1 MDILFCKIRRGNRKS
16 PDNGQGKERL
26 DEMNLT
32 GKRVYHRK
40 FGDGIITEQKE
51 TTIAVAFWNETKMF
65 SYPDCFQT
73 FLEILDTDLKEEIQ
87 EEVSHHEHTETAEK
101 KQRINELQTS
111 ISSNRHREKDKSVQI
126 KPFASVADFCQAYR
140 MALSAE
146 ISFIRMTGG
155 KHILLQEGKR
165 IGRDNGQFV
174 YLFESEDEL
183 NYPEGTPV
191 TIWKG
196 QSQISGKILNCE
208 AFSVYVISELDLGA
222 EVEML
227 NISAEACY
235 LLQSVSE
242 RLMDLSLEPSEI
254 AQNLICNGWK
264 EIDYR
269 NSDIAKGQETAV
281 RMSLE
286 QPITF
291 VWGPPGTGKTQT
303 LAKIAWAHID
313 KGERVLML
321 SYSNVSVDGAILR
334 VASLKNEVFLGQL
347 VRYGFPKD
355 KRISEHPYLSSYNL
369 AINNYPDLLKRRTQL
384 QAEKK
389 RLEKN
394 DPKLIQVEKELNEI
408 RRELR
413 TAESQCVR
421 NAKFVATTVSKAI
434 VDKEI
439 RNGSF
444 DVVIF
449 DEASM
454 ATIPQIAYAAKLARK
469 NFVCMGDF
477 RQLPPIVQSSKESPL
492 NADIFQYCGITQA
505 VDQGSNHKWLCLLD
519 TQYRMHPEIADFA
532 GRSIYNGLLKSA
544 NGMTE
549 KREKTVMAEPF
560 AGRAMEFVDLSG
572 TMSTCIKSSDDSHAN
587 VLSAFVT
594 FSLALK
600 AAQTQEVGIITPYH
614 AQSRLLHAMVR
625 DVNELEA
632 LPHTI
637 KCATVHQ
644 FQGSEEDVIVYD
656 AVDCYRLPFP
666 GALIASTAGRYAD
679 RLFNV
684 AMTRSKGK
692 FICVANG
699 SFMRNKGMSENLM
712 FMQMLKSYR
721 ATAPMI
727 PEIIRPD
734 DDLEKYYFDFVEK
747 ENQVDEF
754 IKDLA
759 TARREIRIDIPDSP
773 ANSDINTTR
782 IAQALAEAQSRGVK
796 VFVRSESK
804 KNLHPTLK
812 YFAVENHYLT
822 DPVSLI
828 DKTVT
833 WFGMPESAACFKIEG
848 RTSAINNRPCI
859 RFWGTHTAK
868 ILYGLLE
875 MSQVMDQAKTVEKDA
890 QGTLI
895 TDKLSD
901 YVLAHKKCPVCG
913 KPMQLKKSRNQKYF
927 LSCSGYP
934 SCKHT
939 EFVETEFV
947 EEYFYHKGNKNGML
961 CPRCGCSL
969 EARISRYGIYVQC
982 CGGKRHKYGLDEI

>member
-1 MDILFCKIRRGNRKS
+1 MD
-16 PDNGQGKERL
+16 
-26 DEMNLT
+26 LT
-32 GKRVYHRK
+32 GKRVHHRS
-40 FGDGIITEQKE
+40 FGDGVITEQKK
-51 TTIAVAFWNETKMF
+51 TTIVVTFRDGAKMF
-65 SYPDCFQT
+65 SYPGCFQT
-73 FLEILDTDLKEEIQ
+73 YLKILDTDLKEDVQ
-87 EEVSHHEHTETAEK
+87 EVVSQHEHAETAER

-111 ISSNRHREKDKSVQI
+111 ISSNRRQEKDKSVQI

-155 KHILLQEGKR
+155 KHILLQKGKR

-174 YLFESEDEL
+174 YLLESEDEL

-208 AFSVYVISELDLGA
+208 AFSVYLISELDLGA

-227 NISAEACY
+227 DISAEACY

-254 AQNLICNGWK
+254 AQDLICNGLK

-334 VASLKNEVFLGQL
+334 VTSLKNDVFPGQL

-413 TAESQCVR
+413 AAESQCVR

-439 RNGSF
+439 RNGAF

-519 TQYRMHPEIADFA
+519 TQYRMHPEIAEFA

-632 LPHTI
+632 LPHAI

-759 TARREIRIDIPDSP
+759 TARREVRIDIPDSP

-796 VFVRSESK
+796 VFVRAESK

-822 DPVSLI
+822 DPVTLI

-890 QGTLI
+890 QGNLI

-969 EARISRYGIYVQC
+969 EAKISRYGIYVQC

>member
-1 MDILFCKIRRGNRKS
+1 MD
-16 PDNGQGKERL
+16 
-26 DEMNLT
+26 LT
-32 GKRVYHRK
+32 GKRVHHRS
-40 FGDGIITEQKE
+40 FGDGVITEQKK
-51 TTIAVAFWNETKMF
+51 TTIVVTFRDGAKMF
-65 SYPDCFQT
+65 SYPGCFQT
-73 FLEILDTDLKEEIQ
+73 YLKILDTDLKEDVQ
-87 EEVSHHEHTETAEK
+87 EVVSQHEHAETAER

-111 ISSNRHREKDKSVQI
+111 ISSNRRQEKDKSVQI

-174 YLFESEDEL
+174 YLLESEDEL

-208 AFSVYVISELDLGA
+208 AFSVYLISELDLGA

-254 AQNLICNGWK
+254 AQDLICNGLK

-334 VASLKNEVFLGQL
+334 VTSLKNDVFPGQL

-413 TAESQCVR
+413 AAESQCVR

-439 RNGSF
+439 RNGAF

-632 LPHTI
+632 LPHAI

-759 TARREIRIDIPDSP
+759 TARREVRIDIPDSP

-796 VFVRSESK
+796 VFVRAESK

-812 YFAVENHYLT
+812 CFAVENHYLT
-822 DPVSLI
+822 DPVTLI

-890 QGTLI
+890 QGNLI

-969 EARISRYGIYVQC
+969 EAKISRYGIYVQC
-982 CGGKRHKYGLDEI
+982 CGGNRHKYSLDEI

>member
-1 MDILFCKIRRGNRKS
+1 MD
-16 PDNGQGKERL
+16 
-26 DEMNLT
+26 LT
-32 GKRVYHRK
+32 GKRVHHRS
-40 FGDGIITEQKE
+40 FGDGVITEQKK
-51 TTIAVAFWNETKMF
+51 TTIVVTFRDGAKMF
-65 SYPDCFQT
+65 SYPGCFQT
-73 FLEILDTDLKEEIQ
+73 YLKILDTDLKEDVQ
-87 EEVSHHEHTETAEK
+87 EVVSQHEHAETAER

-111 ISSNRHREKDKSVQI
+111 ISSNRRQEKDKSVQI

-174 YLFESEDEL
+174 YLLESEDEL

-196 QSQISGKILNCE
+196 ESQISGKILNCE
-208 AFSVYVISELDLGA
+208 AFSVYLISELDLGA

-254 AQNLICNGWK
+254 AQDLICNGLK

-334 VASLKNEVFLGQL
+334 VTSLKNDVFPGQL

-413 TAESQCVR
+413 AAESQCVR
-421 NAKFVATTVSKAI
+421 NAKLVATTVSKAI

-439 RNGSF
+439 RNGAF

-727 PEIIRPD
+727 PEIIRPN

-759 TARREIRIDIPDSP
+759 TARREVRIDIPDSP

-796 VFVRSESK
+796 VFVRAESK

-822 DPVSLI
+822 DPIALI

-890 QGTLI
+890 QGNLI

-969 EARISRYGIYVQC
+969 EAKISRYGIYVQC

>member
-1 MDILFCKIRRGNRKS
+1 MFCKIRQGNRKS

-26 DEMNLT
+26 DEMDLT
-32 GKRVYHRK
+32 GKRVHHRS
-40 FGDGIITEQKE
+40 FGDGVITEQKK
-51 TTIAVAFWNETKMF
+51 TTIVVTFRDGAKMF
-65 SYPDCFQT
+65 SYPGCFQT
-73 FLEILDTDLKEEIQ
+73 YLKILDTDLKEDVQ
-87 EEVSHHEHTETAEK
+87 EVVSQHEHAETAER

-111 ISSNRHREKDKSVQI
+111 ISSNRRQEKDKSVQI

-174 YLFESEDEL
+174 YLLESEDEL

-208 AFSVYVISELDLGA
+208 AFSVYLISELDLGA

-254 AQNLICNGWK
+254 AQDLICNGLK

-334 VASLKNEVFLGQL
+334 VTSLKNDVFPGQL

-413 TAESQCVR
+413 AAESQCVR

-439 RNGSF
+439 RNGAF

-632 LPHTI
+632 LPHAI

-759 TARREIRIDIPDSP
+759 TARREVRIDIPDSP

-796 VFVRSESK
+796 VFVRAESK

-822 DPVSLI
+822 DPIALI

-890 QGTLI
+890 QGNLI

>member
-1 MDILFCKIRRGNRKS
+1 MFCKIRQGNRKS

-26 DEMNLT
+26 DEMDLT
-32 GKRVYHRK
+32 GKRVHHRS
-40 FGDGIITEQKE
+40 FGDGVITEQKK
-51 TTIAVAFWNETKMF
+51 TTIVVTFRDGAKMF
-65 SYPDCFQT
+65 SYPGCFQT
-73 FLEILDTDLKEEIQ
+73 YLKILDTDLKEDVQ
-87 EEVSHHEHTETAEK
+87 EVVSQHEHAETAER

-111 ISSNRHREKDKSVQI
+111 ISSNRRQEKDKSVQI

-174 YLFESEDEL
+174 YLLESGDEL

-208 AFSVYVISELDLGA
+208 AFSVYLISELDLGA

-254 AQNLICNGWK
+254 AQDLICNGLK

-334 VASLKNEVFLGQL
+334 VTSLKNDVFPGQL

-413 TAESQCVR
+413 AAESQCVR

-439 RNGSF
+439 RNGAF

-505 VDQGSNHKWLCLLD
+505 VDQSSNHKWLCLLD

-632 LPHTI
+632 LPHAI

-727 PEIIRPD
+727 PEIIRPN

-759 TARREIRIDIPDSP
+759 TARREVRIDIPDSP

-796 VFVRSESK
+796 VFVRAESK

-822 DPVSLI
+822 DPIALI

-848 RTSAINNRPCI
+848 RISAINNRPCI

-890 QGTLI
+890 QGNLI

-969 EARISRYGIYVQC
+969 EAKISRYGIYVQC

>member
-1 MDILFCKIRRGNRKS
+1 MFCKIRQGNRKS

-26 DEMNLT
+26 DEMDLT
-32 GKRVYHRK
+32 GKRVHHRS
-40 FGDGIITEQKE
+40 FGDGVITEQKK
-51 TTIAVAFWNETKMF
+51 TTIVVTFRDGAKMF
-65 SYPDCFQT
+65 SYPGCFQT
-73 FLEILDTDLKEEIQ
+73 YLKILDTDLKEDVQ
-87 EEVSHHEHTETAEK
+87 EVVSQHEHAETAER

-111 ISSNRHREKDKSVQI
+111 ISSNRRQEKDKSVQI

-165 IGRDNGQFV
+165 IGRDNGRVV
-174 YLFESEDEL
+174 YLLESEDEL

-196 QSQISGKILNCE
+196 QSQISGKILNGE
-208 AFSVYVISELDLGA
+208 AFSVYLISELDLGA

-227 NISAEACY
+227 DISAEACY

-254 AQNLICNGWK
+254 AQDLICNGLK

-334 VASLKNEVFLGQL
+334 VTSLKNDVFPGQL

-439 RNGSF
+439 RNGAF

-632 LPHTI
+632 LPHAI

-721 ATAPMI
+721 TTAPMI
-727 PEIIRPD
+727 PEIICPN

-759 TARREIRIDIPDSP
+759 TARREVRIDIPDSP

-796 VFVRSESK
+796 VFVRAESK

-822 DPVSLI
+822 DPIALI

-875 MSQVMDQAKTVEKDA
+875 MSHVMDQAKTVEKDA
-890 QGTLI
+890 QGNLI

-969 EARISRYGIYVQC
+969 EAKISRYGIYVQC

>member
-1 MDILFCKIRRGNRKS
+1 MD
-16 PDNGQGKERL
+16 
-26 DEMNLT
+26 LT
-32 GKRVYHRK
+32 GKRVHHRS
-40 FGDGIITEQKE
+40 FGDGVITEQKK
-51 TTIAVAFWNETKMF
+51 TTIVVTFRDGAKMF
-65 SYPDCFQT
+65 SYPGCFQT
-73 FLEILDTDLKEEIQ
+73 YLKILDTDLKEDVQ
-87 EEVSHHEHTETAEK
+87 EVVSQHEHAETAER

-111 ISSNRHREKDKSVQI
+111 ISSNRRQEKDKSVQI

-174 YLFESEDEL
+174 YLLESEDEL

-208 AFSVYVISELDLGA
+208 AFSVYLISELDLGA

-254 AQNLICNGWK
+254 AQDLICNGLK

-334 VASLKNEVFLGQL
+334 VTSLKNDVFPGQL

-413 TAESQCVR
+413 AAESQCVR

-439 RNGSF
+439 RNGAF

-727 PEIIRPD
+727 PEIIRPN

-759 TARREIRIDIPDSP
+759 TARREVRIDIPDSP

-796 VFVRSESK
+796 VFVRAESK

-822 DPVSLI
+822 DPVALI

-890 QGTLI
+890 QGNLI

-969 EARISRYGIYVQC
+969 EAKISRYGIYVQC

>member
-1 MDILFCKIRRGNRKS
+1 MFCKIRQDNRKS

-26 DEMNLT
+26 DEMDLT
-32 GKRVYHRK
+32 GKRVHHRS
-40 FGDGIITEQKE
+40 FGDGVITEQKK
-51 TTIAVAFWNETKMF
+51 TTIVVTFRDGAKMF
-65 SYPDCFQT
+65 SYPGCFQT
-73 FLEILDTDLKEEIQ
+73 YLKILDTDLKEDVQ
-87 EEVSHHEHTETAEK
+87 EVVSQHEHAETAER

-111 ISSNRHREKDKSVQI
+111 ISSNRRQEKDKSVQI

-174 YLFESEDEL
+174 YLLESEDEL

-208 AFSVYVISELDLGA
+208 AFSVYLISELDLGA

-254 AQNLICNGWK
+254 AQDLICNGLK

-334 VASLKNEVFLGQL
+334 VTSLKNDVFPGQL

-413 TAESQCVR
+413 AAESQCVR

-439 RNGSF
+439 RNGAF

-727 PEIIRPD
+727 PEIIRPN

-759 TARREIRIDIPDSP
+759 TARREVRIDIPDSP

-796 VFVRSESK
+796 VFVRAESK

-822 DPVSLI
+822 DPIALI

-890 QGTLI
+890 QGNLI

-969 EARISRYGIYVQC
+969 EAKISRYGIYVQC

>member
-1 MDILFCKIRRGNRKS
+1 MFCKIRQGNRKS

-26 DEMNLT
+26 DEMDLT
-32 GKRVYHRK
+32 GKRVHHRS
-40 FGDGIITEQKE
+40 FGDGVITEQKK
-51 TTIAVAFWNETKMF
+51 TTIVVTFRDGAKMF
-65 SYPDCFQT
+65 SYPGCFQT
-73 FLEILDTDLKEEIQ
+73 YLKILDTDLKEDVQ
-87 EEVSHHEHTETAEK
+87 EVVSQHEHAETAER

-111 ISSNRHREKDKSVQI
+111 ISSNRRQEKDKSVQI

-174 YLFESEDEL
+174 YLLESEDEL

-208 AFSVYVISELDLGA
+208 AFSVYLISELDLGA

-254 AQNLICNGWK
+254 AQDLICNGLK

-269 NSDIAKGQETAV
+269 NSDIAKGQEIAV

-303 LAKIAWAHID
+303 LAEIAWAHID

-334 VASLKNEVFLGQL
+334 VTSLKNDVFPGQL

-394 DPKLIQVEKELNEI
+394 DPKLIQVEKELNEL

-413 TAESQCVR
+413 AAESQCVR

-632 LPHTI
+632 LPHAI

-727 PEIIRPD
+727 PEIIRPN

-759 TARREIRIDIPDSP
+759 TARREVRIDIPDSP

-796 VFVRSESK
+796 VFVRAESK

-822 DPVSLI
+822 DPIALI

-890 QGTLI
+890 QGNLI

-969 EARISRYGIYVQC
+969 EAKISRYGIYVQC

>member
-1 MDILFCKIRRGNRKS
+1 MFCKIRQGNRKS

-26 DEMNLT
+26 DEMDLT
-32 GKRVYHRK
+32 GKRVHHRS
-40 FGDGIITEQKE
+40 FGDGVITEQKK
-51 TTIAVAFWNETKMF
+51 TTIVVTFRDGAKMF
-65 SYPDCFQT
+65 SYPGCFQT
-73 FLEILDTDLKEEIQ
+73 YLKILDTDLKEDVQ
-87 EEVSHHEHTETAEK
+87 EVVSQHEHAETAER

-111 ISSNRHREKDKSVQI
+111 ISSNRRQEKDKSVQI

-174 YLFESEDEL
+174 YLLESEDEL

-208 AFSVYVISELDLGA
+208 AFSVYLISELDLGA

-254 AQNLICNGWK
+254 AQDLICNGLK

-269 NSDIAKGQETAV
+269 NSDIAKGQEIAV

-303 LAKIAWAHID
+303 LAEIAWAHID

-334 VASLKNEVFLGQL
+334 VTSLKNDVFPGQL

-413 TAESQCVR
+413 EAESQCVR

-632 LPHTI
+632 LPHAI

-727 PEIIRPD
+727 PEIIRPN

-759 TARREIRIDIPDSP
+759 TARREVRIDIPDSP

-796 VFVRSESK
+796 VFVRAESK

-822 DPVSLI
+822 DPIALI

-890 QGTLI
+890 QGNLI

-969 EARISRYGIYVQC
+969 EAKISRYGIYVQC

>member
-1 MDILFCKIRRGNRKS
+1 MFCKIRQGNRKS

-26 DEMNLT
+26 DEMDLT
-32 GKRVYHRK
+32 GKRVHHRS
-40 FGDGIITEQKE
+40 FGDGVITEQKK
-51 TTIAVAFWNETKMF
+51 TTIVVTFRDGAKMF
-65 SYPDCFQT
+65 SYPGCFQT
-73 FLEILDTDLKEEIQ
+73 YLKILDTDLKEDVQ
-87 EEVSHHEHTETAEK
+87 EVVSQHEHAETAER

-111 ISSNRHREKDKSVQI
+111 ISSNRRQEKDKSVQI

-174 YLFESEDEL
+174 YLLESEDEL

-208 AFSVYVISELDLGA
+208 AFSVYLISELDLGA

-254 AQNLICNGWK
+254 AQDLICNGLK

-334 VASLKNEVFLGQL
+334 VTSLKNDVFPGQL

-413 TAESQCVR
+413 AAESQCVR

-439 RNGSF
+439 RNGAF

-492 NADIFQYCGITQA
+492 NADIFQYCGITQV

-614 AQSRLLHAMVR
+614 AQSRHLHAMVR

-632 LPHTI
+632 LPHAI

-727 PEIIRPD
+727 PEIIRPN

-759 TARREIRIDIPDSP
+759 TARREVRIDIPDSP

-796 VFVRSESK
+796 VFVRAESK

-822 DPVSLI
+822 DPIALI

-890 QGTLI
+890 QGNLI

-969 EARISRYGIYVQC
+969 EAKISRYGIYVQC

>member
-1 MDILFCKIRRGNRKS
+1 MD
-16 PDNGQGKERL
+16 
-26 DEMNLT
+26 LT
-32 GKRVYHRK
+32 GKRVHHRS
-40 FGDGIITEQKE
+40 FGDGVITEQKK
-51 TTIAVAFWNETKMF
+51 TTIVVTFRDGAKMF
-65 SYPDCFQT
+65 SYPGCFQT
-73 FLEILDTDLKEEIQ
+73 YLKILDTDLKEDVQ
-87 EEVSHHEHTETAEK
+87 EVVSQHEHAETAER

-111 ISSNRHREKDKSVQI
+111 ISSNRRQEKDKSVQI

-174 YLFESEDEL
+174 YLLESEDEL

-208 AFSVYVISELDLGA
+208 AFSVYLISELDLGA

-254 AQNLICNGWK
+254 AQNLICNGLK

-334 VASLKNEVFLGQL
+334 VTSLKNDVFPGQL

-413 TAESQCVR
+413 AAESQCVR

-439 RNGSF
+439 RNGAF

-632 LPHTI
+632 LPHAI

-727 PEIIRPD
+727 PEIIRPN

-759 TARREIRIDIPDSP
+759 TARREVRIDIPDSP

-796 VFVRSESK
+796 VFVRAESK

-822 DPVSLI
+822 DPIALI

-890 QGTLI
+890 QGNLI

-969 EARISRYGIYVQC
+969 EAKISRYGIYVQC
-982 CGGKRHKYGLDEI
+982 CGGKRHKYGLDGI

>member
-1 MDILFCKIRRGNRKS
+1 MFCKIRQGNRKS

-26 DEMNLT
+26 DEMDLT
-32 GKRVYHRK
+32 GKRVHHRS
-40 FGDGIITEQKE
+40 FGDGVITEQKK
-51 TTIAVAFWNETKMF
+51 TTIVVTFRDGAKMF
-65 SYPDCFQT
+65 SYPGCFQT
-73 FLEILDTDLKEEIQ
+73 YLKILDTDLKEDVQ
-87 EEVSHHEHTETAEK
+87 EVVSQHEHAETAER

-111 ISSNRHREKDKSVQI
+111 ISSNRRQEKDKSVQI

-165 IGRDNGQFV
+165 IGRDNGRFV
-174 YLFESEDEL
+174 YLLESEDEL

-196 QSQISGKILNCE
+196 QSQISGKILNGE
-208 AFSVYVISELDLGA
+208 AFSVYLISELDLGA

-227 NISAEACY
+227 DISAEACY

-254 AQNLICNGWK
+254 AQDLICNGLK

-303 LAKIAWAHID
+303 LAQIAWAHID

-334 VASLKNEVFLGQL
+334 VTSLKNDVFPGQL

-439 RNGSF
+439 RNGAF

-632 LPHTI
+632 LPHAI

-721 ATAPMI
+721 TTAPMI
-727 PEIIRPD
+727 PEIICPN

-759 TARREIRIDIPDSP
+759 TARREDRIDIPDSP

-796 VFVRSESK
+796 VFVRAESK

-822 DPVSLI
+822 DPIALI

-875 MSQVMDQAKTVEKDA
+875 MSHVMDQAKTVEKDA
-890 QGTLI
+890 QGNLI

-969 EARISRYGIYVQC
+969 EAKISRYGIYVQC

>member
-1 MDILFCKIRRGNRKS
+1 MFCKIRQGNRKS

-26 DEMNLT
+26 DEMDLT
-32 GKRVYHRK
+32 GKRVHHRS
-40 FGDGIITEQKE
+40 FGDGVITEQKK
-51 TTIAVAFWNETKMF
+51 TTIVVTFRDGAKMF
-65 SYPDCFQT
+65 SYPGCFQT
-73 FLEILDTDLKEEIQ
+73 YLKILDTDLKEDVQ
-87 EEVSHHEHTETAEK
+87 EVVSQHEHAETAER

-111 ISSNRHREKDKSVQI
+111 ISSNRRQEKDKSVQI

-174 YLFESEDEL
+174 YLLESEDEL

-208 AFSVYVISELDLGA
+208 AFSVYLISELDLGA

-254 AQNLICNGWK
+254 AQDLICNGLK

-334 VASLKNEVFLGQL
+334 VTSLKNDVFPGQL

-413 TAESQCVR
+413 AAESQCVR

-439 RNGSF
+439 RNGAF

-505 VDQGSNHKWLCLLD
+505 VDQSSNHKWLCLLD

-600 AAQTQEVGIITPYH
+600 VAQTQEVGIITPYH

-632 LPHTI
+632 LPHAI

-727 PEIIRPD
+727 PEIIRPN

-759 TARREIRIDIPDSP
+759 TARREVRIDIPDSP

-796 VFVRSESK
+796 VFVRAESK

-822 DPVSLI
+822 DPIALI

-848 RTSAINNRPCI
+848 RISAINNRPCI

-890 QGTLI
+890 QGNLI

-969 EARISRYGIYVQC
+969 EAKISRYGIYVQC

>member
-1 MDILFCKIRRGNRKS
+1 MFCKIRQGNRKS

-26 DEMNLT
+26 DEMDLT
-32 GKRVYHRK
+32 GKRVHHRS
-40 FGDGIITEQKE
+40 FGDGVITEQKK
-51 TTIAVAFWNETKMF
+51 TTIVVTFRDGAKMF
-65 SYPDCFQT
+65 SYPGCFQT
-73 FLEILDTDLKEEIQ
+73 YLKILDTDLKEDVQ
-87 EEVSHHEHTETAEK
+87 EVVSQHEHAETAER

-111 ISSNRHREKDKSVQI
+111 ISSNRRQEKDKSVQI

-174 YLFESEDEL
+174 YLLESEDEL

-208 AFSVYVISELDLGA
+208 AFSVYLISELDLGA

-254 AQNLICNGWK
+254 AQDLICNGLK

-303 LAKIAWAHID
+303 IAKIAWAHID

-334 VASLKNEVFLGQL
+334 VTSLKNDVFPGQL

-413 TAESQCVR
+413 AAESQCVR

-439 RNGSF
+439 RNGAF

-505 VDQGSNHKWLCLLD
+505 VDQSSNHKWLCLLD

-632 LPHTI
+632 LPHAI

-727 PEIIRPD
+727 PEIIRPN

-759 TARREIRIDIPDSP
+759 TARREVRIDIPDSP

-796 VFVRSESK
+796 VFVRAESK

-822 DPVSLI
+822 DPIALI

-848 RTSAINNRPCI
+848 RISAINNRPCI

-890 QGTLI
+890 QGNLI

-969 EARISRYGIYVQC
+969 EAKISRYGIYVQC

>member
-1 MDILFCKIRRGNRKS
+1 MD
-16 PDNGQGKERL
+16 
-26 DEMNLT
+26 LT
-32 GKRVYHRK
+32 GKRVHHRS
-40 FGDGIITEQKE
+40 FGDGVITEQKK
-51 TTIAVAFWNETKMF
+51 TTIVVTFRDGAKMF
-65 SYPDCFQT
+65 SYPGCFQT
-73 FLEILDTDLKEEIQ
+73 YLKILDTDLKEDVQ
-87 EEVSHHEHTETAEK
+87 EVVSQHEHAETAER

-111 ISSNRHREKDKSVQI
+111 ISSNRRQEKDKSVQI

-165 IGRDNGQFV
+165 IGRDNGQSV
-174 YLFESEDEL
+174 YLLESEDEL

-208 AFSVYVISELDLGA
+208 AFSVYLISELDLGA

-254 AQNLICNGWK
+254 AQDLICNGLK

-334 VASLKNEVFLGQL
+334 VTSLKNDVFPGQL

-369 AINNYPDLLKRRTQL
+369 AINDYPDLPKRRTQL

-413 TAESQCVR
+413 AAESQCVR

-439 RNGSF
+439 RNGAF

-560 AGRAMEFVDLSG
+560 AGRTMEFVDLSG

-632 LPHTI
+632 LPHAI

-727 PEIIRPD
+727 PEIIRPN
-734 DDLEKYYFDFVEK
+734 DDLEKYYFDFAEK

-759 TARREIRIDIPDSP
+759 TARREVRIDIPNSP

-796 VFVRSESK
+796 VFVRAESK

-822 DPVSLI
+822 DPIALI

-890 QGTLI
+890 QGNLI

-969 EARISRYGIYVQC
+969 EAKISRYGIYVQC

>member
-1 MDILFCKIRRGNRKS
+1 MFCKIRQGNRKS

-26 DEMNLT
+26 DEMDLT
-32 GKRVYHRK
+32 GKRVHHRS
-40 FGDGIITEQKE
+40 FGDGVITEQKK
-51 TTIAVAFWNETKMF
+51 TTIVVTFRDGAKMF
-65 SYPDCFQT
+65 SYPGCFQT
-73 FLEILDTDLKEEIQ
+73 YLKILDTDLKEDVQ
-87 EEVSHHEHTETAEK
+87 EVVSQHEHAETAER

-111 ISSNRHREKDKSVQI
+111 ISSNRRQEKDKSVQI

-174 YLFESEDEL
+174 YLLESEDEL

-208 AFSVYVISELDLGA
+208 AFSVYLISELDLGA

-254 AQNLICNGWK
+254 AQDLICNGLK

-334 VASLKNEVFLGQL
+334 VTSLKNDVFPGQL

-413 TAESQCVR
+413 AAESQCVR

-439 RNGSF
+439 RNGAF

-632 LPHTI
+632 LPHAI

-644 FQGSEEDVIVYD
+644 FQGPEEDVIVYD

-727 PEIIRPD
+727 PEIIRPN

-759 TARREIRIDIPDSP
+759 TARREVRIDIPDSP

-796 VFVRSESK
+796 VFVRAESK

-822 DPVSLI
+822 DPIALI

-890 QGTLI
+890 QGNLI

-969 EARISRYGIYVQC
+969 EAKISRYGIYVQC

>member
-1 MDILFCKIRRGNRKS
+1 MFCKIRQGNRKS

-26 DEMNLT
+26 DEMDLT
-32 GKRVYHRK
+32 GKRVHHRS
-40 FGDGIITEQKE
+40 FGDGVITEQKK
-51 TTIAVAFWNETKMF
+51 TTIVVTFRDGAKMF
-65 SYPDCFQT
+65 SYPGCFQT
-73 FLEILDTDLKEEIQ
+73 YLKILDTDLKEDVQ
-87 EEVSHHEHTETAEK
+87 EVVSQHEHAETAER

-111 ISSNRHREKDKSVQI
+111 ISSNRRQEKDKSVQI

-174 YLFESEDEL
+174 YLLESEDEL

-208 AFSVYVISELDLGA
+208 AFSVYLISELDLGA

-254 AQNLICNGWK
+254 AQDLICNGLK

-334 VASLKNEVFLGQL
+334 VTSLKNDVFPGQL

-413 TAESQCVR
+413 AAESQCVR

-439 RNGSF
+439 RNGAF

-632 LPHTI
+632 LPHAI

-727 PEIIRPD
+727 PEIIRPN

-759 TARREIRIDIPDSP
+759 TARREVRIDIPDSP

-796 VFVRSESK
+796 VFVRAESK

-822 DPVSLI
+822 DPIALI

-859 RFWGTHTAK
+859 RFLGTHTAK

-890 QGTLI
+890 QGNLI

-969 EARISRYGIYVQC
+969 KAKISRYGIYVQC

>member
-1 MDILFCKIRRGNRKS
+1 MFCKIRQGNRKS

-26 DEMNLT
+26 DEMDLT
-32 GKRVYHRK
+32 GKRVHHRS
-40 FGDGIITEQKE
+40 FGDGVITEQKK
-51 TTIAVAFWNETKMF
+51 TTIVVTFRDGAKMF
-65 SYPDCFQT
+65 SYPGCFQT
-73 FLEILDTDLKEEIQ
+73 YLKILDTDLKEDVQ
-87 EEVSHHEHTETAEK
+87 EVVSQHEHAETAER

-111 ISSNRHREKDKSVQI
+111 ISSNRRQEKDKSVQI

-174 YLFESEDEL
+174 YLLESEDEL

-208 AFSVYVISELDLGA
+208 AFSVYLISELDLGA

-254 AQNLICNGWK
+254 AQDLICNGLK

-269 NSDIAKGQETAV
+269 NSDIAKGQEIAV

-303 LAKIAWAHID
+303 LAEIAWAHID
-313 KGERVLML
+313 KGERVLIL

-334 VASLKNEVFLGQL
+334 VTSLKNDVFPGQL

-413 TAESQCVR
+413 AAESQCVR

-632 LPHTI
+632 LPHAI

-727 PEIIRPD
+727 PEIIRPN

-759 TARREIRIDIPDSP
+759 TARREVRIDIPDSP

-796 VFVRSESK
+796 VFVRAESK

-822 DPVSLI
+822 DPIALI

-890 QGTLI
+890 QGNLI

-969 EARISRYGIYVQC
+969 EAKISRYGIYVQC

>member
-1 MDILFCKIRRGNRKS
+1 
-16 PDNGQGKERL
+16 
-26 DEMNLT
+26 
-32 GKRVYHRK
+32 
-40 FGDGIITEQKE
+40 
-51 TTIAVAFWNETKMF
+51 MF

-73 FLEILDTDLKEEIQ
+73 YLKILDTDLKEDVQ
-87 EEVSHHEHTETAEK
+87 EVVSQHEHAETAER

-111 ISSNRHREKDKSVQI
+111 ISSNRRQEKDKSVQI

-174 YLFESEDEL
+174 YLLESEDEL

-208 AFSVYVISELDLGA
+208 AFSVYLISELDLGA

-254 AQNLICNGWK
+254 AQDLICNGLK

-334 VASLKNEVFLGQL
+334 VTSLKNDVFPGQL

-413 TAESQCVR
+413 AAESQCVR

-439 RNGSF
+439 RNGAF

-560 AGRAMEFVDLSG
+560 AGHAMEFVDLSG

-734 DDLEKYYFDFVEK
+734 DDLEKYYLDFVEK

-796 VFVRSESK
+796 VFVRAESK

-822 DPVSLI
+822 DPVALI

-890 QGTLI
+890 QGNLI

-969 EARISRYGIYVQC
+969 EAKISRYGIYVQC

>member
-1 MDILFCKIRRGNRKS
+1 MD
-16 PDNGQGKERL
+16 
-26 DEMNLT
+26 LT
-32 GKRVYHRK
+32 GKRVHHRS
-40 FGDGIITEQKE
+40 FGDGVITEQKK
-51 TTIAVAFWNETKMF
+51 TTIVVTFRDGAKMF
-65 SYPDCFQT
+65 SYPGCFQT
-73 FLEILDTDLKEEIQ
+73 YLKILDTDLKEDVQ
-87 EEVSHHEHTETAEK
+87 EVVSQHEHAETAER

-111 ISSNRHREKDKSVQI
+111 ISSNRRQEKDKSVQI

-155 KHILLQEGKR
+155 KHIFLQEGKR

-174 YLFESEDEL
+174 YLLESEDEL

-208 AFSVYVISELDLGA
+208 AFSVYLISELDLGA

-254 AQNLICNGWK
+254 AQDLICNGLK

-334 VASLKNEVFLGQL
+334 VTSLKNDVFPGQL

-413 TAESQCVR
+413 AAESQCVR

-439 RNGSF
+439 RNGAF

-632 LPHTI
+632 LPHAI

-727 PEIIRPD
+727 PEVIRPN

-759 TARREIRIDIPDSP
+759 TARREVRIDIPDSP

-796 VFVRSESK
+796 VFVRAESK

-822 DPVSLI
+822 DPIALI

-890 QGTLI
+890 QGNLI

>member
-1 MDILFCKIRRGNRKS
+1 
-16 PDNGQGKERL
+16 
-26 DEMNLT
+26 
-32 GKRVYHRK
+32 
-40 FGDGIITEQKE
+40 
-51 TTIAVAFWNETKMF
+51 MF
-65 SYPDCFQT
+65 SYPGCFQT
-73 FLEILDTDLKEEIQ
+73 YLKILDTDLKEDVQ
-87 EEVSHHEHTETAEK
+87 EVVSQHEHAETAER

-111 ISSNRHREKDKSVQI
+111 ISSNRRQEKDKSVQI

-174 YLFESEDEL
+174 YLLESEDEL

-208 AFSVYVISELDLGA
+208 AFSVYLISELDLGA
-222 EVEML
+222 EAEML

-254 AQNLICNGWK
+254 AQDLICNGLK

-334 VASLKNEVFLGQL
+334 VTSLKNDVFPGQL

-413 TAESQCVR
+413 AAESQCVR

-439 RNGSF
+439 RNGAF

-632 LPHTI
+632 LPHAI

-759 TARREIRIDIPDSP
+759 TARREVRIDIPDSP

-796 VFVRSESK
+796 VFVRAESK

-822 DPVSLI
+822 DPIALI

-875 MSQVMDQAKTVEKDA
+875 MSHVMDQAKTVEKDA
-890 QGTLI
+890 QGNLI

-969 EARISRYGIYVQC
+969 EAKISRYGIYVQC

>member
-1 MDILFCKIRRGNRKS
+1 MD
-16 PDNGQGKERL
+16 
-26 DEMNLT
+26 LT
-32 GKRVYHRK
+32 GKRVHHRSLA
-40 FGDGIITEQKE
+40 DGVITEQKK
-51 TTIAVAFWNETKMF
+51 TTIVVTFRDGAKMF
-65 SYPDCFQT
+65 SYPGCFQT
-73 FLEILDTDLKEEIQ
+73 YLKILDTDLKEDVQ
-87 EEVSHHEHTETAEK
+87 EVVSQHEHAETAER

-111 ISSNRHREKDKSVQI
+111 ISSNRRQEKDKSVQI

-165 IGRDNGQFV
+165 IGRDNGQSV
-174 YLFESEDEL
+174 YLLESEDEL

-208 AFSVYVISELDLGA
+208 AFSVYLISELDLGA

-235 LLQSVSE
+235 LLQPVSE

-254 AQNLICNGWK
+254 AQDLICNGLK

-334 VASLKNEVFLGQL
+334 VTSLKNDVFPGQL

-369 AINNYPDLLKRRTQL
+369 AINDYPDLPKRRTQL

-413 TAESQCVR
+413 AAESQCVR
-421 NAKFVATTVSKAI
+421 NAKFVATTVLKAI

-439 RNGSF
+439 RNGAF

-449 DEASM
+449 YEASM

-560 AGRAMEFVDLSG
+560 AGRTMEFVDLSG

-632 LPHTI
+632 LPHAI

-727 PEIIRPD
+727 PEIIRPN

-759 TARREIRIDIPDSP
+759 TARREVRIDIPNSP

-796 VFVRSESK
+796 VFVRAESK

-822 DPVSLI
+822 DPIALI

-890 QGTLI
+890 QGNLI

-969 EARISRYGIYVQC
+969 EAKISRYGIYVQC

>member
-1 MDILFCKIRRGNRKS
+1 MFCKIRQGNRKS

-26 DEMNLT
+26 DEMDLT
-32 GKRVYHRK
+32 GKRVHHRS
-40 FGDGIITEQKE
+40 FGDGVITEQKK
-51 TTIAVAFWNETKMF
+51 TTIVVTFRDGAKMF

-73 FLEILDTDLKEEIQ
+73 YLKILDTDLKEDVQ
-87 EEVSHHEHTETAEK
+87 EVVSQHEHAETAER

-111 ISSNRHREKDKSVQI
+111 ISSNRRQEKDKSVQI

-174 YLFESEDEL
+174 YLLESEDEL

-208 AFSVYVISELDLGA
+208 AFSVYLISELDLGA

-254 AQNLICNGWK
+254 AQDLICNGLK

-334 VASLKNEVFLGQL
+334 VTSLKNDVFPGQL

-413 TAESQCVR
+413 AAESQCVR

-439 RNGSF
+439 RNGAF

-544 NGMTE
+544 DGMTE

-727 PEIIRPD
+727 PEIIRPN

-796 VFVRSESK
+796 VFVRAESK

-822 DPVSLI
+822 DPVALI

-890 QGTLI
+890 QGNLI

-969 EARISRYGIYVQC
+969 EAKISRYGIYVQC

>member
-1 MDILFCKIRRGNRKS
+1 MFCKIRQGNRKS

-26 DEMNLT
+26 DEMDLT
-32 GKRVYHRK
+32 GKRVHHRS
-40 FGDGIITEQKE
+40 FGDGVITEQKK
-51 TTIAVAFWNETKMF
+51 TTIVVTFRDGAKMF
-65 SYPDCFQT
+65 SYPGCFQT
-73 FLEILDTDLKEEIQ
+73 YLKILDTDLKEDVQ
-87 EEVSHHEHTETAEK
+87 EVVSQHEHAETAER

-111 ISSNRHREKDKSVQI
+111 ISSNRRQEKDKSVQI

-174 YLFESEDEL
+174 YLLESEDEL

-208 AFSVYVISELDLGA
+208 AFSVYLISELDLGA

-254 AQNLICNGWK
+254 AQDLICNGLK

-334 VASLKNEVFLGQL
+334 VTSLKNDVFPGQL

-413 TAESQCVR
+413 AAESQCVR

-439 RNGSF
+439 RNGAF

-632 LPHTI
+632 LPHAI

-727 PEIIRPD
+727 PEIIRPNN
-734 DDLEKYYFDFVEK
+734 DLEKYYFDFVEK

-759 TARREIRIDIPDSP
+759 TARREVRIDIPDSP

-796 VFVRSESK
+796 VFVRAESK

-822 DPVSLI
+822 DPIALI

-890 QGTLI
+890 QGNLI

-969 EARISRYGIYVQC
+969 EAKISRYGIYVQC

>member
-1 MDILFCKIRRGNRKS
+1 MFCKIRQGNRKS

-26 DEMNLT
+26 DEMDLT
-32 GKRVYHRK
+32 GKRVHHRS
-40 FGDGIITEQKE
+40 FGDGVITEQKK
-51 TTIAVAFWNETKMF
+51 TTIVVTFRDGAKMF
-65 SYPDCFQT
+65 SYPGCFQT
-73 FLEILDTDLKEEIQ
+73 YLKILDTDLKEDVQ
-87 EEVSHHEHTETAEK
+87 EVVSQHEHAETAER

-111 ISSNRHREKDKSVQI
+111 ISSNRRQEKDKSVQI

-155 KHILLQEGKR
+155 KYILLQEGKR

-174 YLFESEDEL
+174 YLLESEDEL

-208 AFSVYVISELDLGA
+208 AFSVYLISELDLGA

-254 AQNLICNGWK
+254 AQDLICNGLK

-334 VASLKNEVFLGQL
+334 VTSLKNDVFPGQL

-413 TAESQCVR
+413 AAESQCVR

-439 RNGSF
+439 RNGAF

-632 LPHTI
+632 LPHAI

-727 PEIIRPD
+727 PEIIRPN

-759 TARREIRIDIPDSP
+759 TARREVRIDIPDSP

-782 IAQALAEAQSRGVK
+782 VAQALAEAQSRGVK
-796 VFVRSESK
+796 VFVRAESK

-822 DPVSLI
+822 DPIALI

-890 QGTLI
+890 QGNLI

-969 EARISRYGIYVQC
+969 EAKISRYGIYVQC

>member
-1 MDILFCKIRRGNRKS
+1 MD
-16 PDNGQGKERL
+16 
-26 DEMNLT
+26 LT
-32 GKRVYHRK
+32 GKRVHHRS
-40 FGDGIITEQKE
+40 FGDGVITEQKK
-51 TTIAVAFWNETKMF
+51 TTIVVTFRDGAKMF

-73 FLEILDTDLKEEIQ
+73 YLKILDTDLKEDVQ
-87 EEVSHHEHTETAEK
+87 EVVSQHEHAETAER

-111 ISSNRHREKDKSVQI
+111 ISSNRRQEKDKSVQI

-174 YLFESEDEL
+174 YLLESEDEL

-208 AFSVYVISELDLGA
+208 AFSVYLISELDLGA

-254 AQNLICNGWK
+254 AQDLICNGLK

-334 VASLKNEVFLGQL
+334 VTSLKNDVFPGQL

-413 TAESQCVR
+413 AAESQCVR

-439 RNGSF
+439 RNGAF

-632 LPHTI
+632 LPHAI

-734 DDLEKYYFDFVEK
+734 DDLEKYYLDFVEK

-759 TARREIRIDIPDSP
+759 TARREVRIDIPDSP

-796 VFVRSESK
+796 VFVRAESK

-822 DPVSLI
+822 DPVALI

-890 QGTLI
+890 QGNLI

-969 EARISRYGIYVQC
+969 EAKISRYGIYVQC

>member
-1 MDILFCKIRRGNRKS
+1 MFCKIRQGNRKS

-26 DEMNLT
+26 DEMDLT
-32 GKRVYHRK
+32 GKRVHHRS
-40 FGDGIITEQKE
+40 FGDGVITEQKK
-51 TTIAVAFWNETKMF
+51 TTIVVTFRDGAKMF
-65 SYPDCFQT
+65 SYPGCFQT
-73 FLEILDTDLKEEIQ
+73 YLKILDTDLKEDVQ
-87 EEVSHHEHTETAEK
+87 EVVSQHEHAETAER

-111 ISSNRHREKDKSVQI
+111 ISSNRRQEKDKSVQI

-174 YLFESEDEL
+174 YLLESEDEL

-208 AFSVYVISELDLGA
+208 AFSVYLISELDLGA

-227 NISAEACY
+227 DISAEACY

-254 AQNLICNGWK
+254 AQDLICNGLK

-334 VASLKNEVFLGQL
+334 VTSLKNDVFPGQL

-439 RNGSF
+439 RNGAF

-632 LPHTI
+632 LPHAI

-759 TARREIRIDIPDSP
+759 TARREVRIDIPDSP

-796 VFVRSESK
+796 VFVRAESK

-822 DPVSLI
+822 DPVTLI

-833 WFGMPESAACFKIEG
+833 WFGMPESAACFKIDG

-890 QGTLI
+890 QGNLI

-969 EARISRYGIYVQC
+969 EAKISRYGIYVQC

>member
-1 MDILFCKIRRGNRKS
+1 MD
-16 PDNGQGKERL
+16 
-26 DEMNLT
+26 LT
-32 GKRVYHRK
+32 GKRVHHRS
-40 FGDGIITEQKE
+40 FGDGVITEQKK
-51 TTIAVAFWNETKMF
+51 TTIVVTFRDGAKMF
-65 SYPDCFQT
+65 SYPGCFQT
-73 FLEILDTDLKEEIQ
+73 YLKILDTDLKEDVQ
-87 EEVSHHEHTETAEK
+87 EVVSQHEHAETAER

-111 ISSNRHREKDKSVQI
+111 ISSNRRQEKDKSVQI

-174 YLFESEDEL
+174 YLLESEDEL

-208 AFSVYVISELDLGA
+208 AFSVYLISELDLGA

-254 AQNLICNGWK
+254 AQDLICNGLK
-264 EIDYR
+264 EIDYL

-334 VASLKNEVFLGQL
+334 VTSLKNDVFPGQL

-413 TAESQCVR
+413 AAESQCVR

-439 RNGSF
+439 RNGAF

-632 LPHTI
+632 LPHAI

-727 PEIIRPD
+727 PEIIRPN

-759 TARREIRIDIPDSP
+759 TARREVRIDIPDSP

-796 VFVRSESK
+796 VFVRAESK

-822 DPVSLI
+822 DPIALI

-890 QGTLI
+890 QGNLI

-969 EARISRYGIYVQC
+969 EAKISRYGIYVQC

>member
-1 MDILFCKIRRGNRKS
+1 MFCKIRQGNRKS

-26 DEMNLT
+26 DEMDLT
-32 GKRVYHRK
+32 GKRVHHRS
-40 FGDGIITEQKE
+40 FGDGVITEQKK
-51 TTIAVAFWNETKMF
+51 TTIVVTFRDGAKMF

-73 FLEILDTDLKEEIQ
+73 YLKILDTDLKEDVQ
-87 EEVSHHEHTETAEK
+87 EVVSQHEHAETAER

-111 ISSNRHREKDKSVQI
+111 ISSNRRQEKDKSVQI

-174 YLFESEDEL
+174 YLLESEDEL

-208 AFSVYVISELDLGA
+208 AFSVYLISELDLGA

-254 AQNLICNGWK
+254 AQDLICNGLK

-334 VASLKNEVFLGQL
+334 VTSLKNDVFPGQL

-413 TAESQCVR
+413 AAESQCVR

-439 RNGSF
+439 RNGAF

-560 AGRAMEFVDLSG
+560 AGHAMEFVDLSG

-734 DDLEKYYFDFVEK
+734 DDLEKYYLDFVEK

-796 VFVRSESK
+796 VFVRAESK

-822 DPVSLI
+822 DPVALI

-890 QGTLI
+890 QGNLI

-969 EARISRYGIYVQC
+969 EAKISRYGI
-982 CGGKRHKYGLDEI
+982 

>member
-1 MDILFCKIRRGNRKS
+1 MD
-16 PDNGQGKERL
+16 
-26 DEMNLT
+26 LT
-32 GKRVYHRK
+32 GKRVHHRS
-40 FGDGIITEQKE
+40 FGDGVITEQKK
-51 TTIAVAFWNETKMF
+51 TTIVVTFRDGAKMF
-65 SYPDCFQT
+65 SYPGCFQT
-73 FLEILDTDLKEEIQ
+73 YLKILDTDLKEDVQ
-87 EEVSHHEHTETAEK
+87 EVVSQHEHAETAER
-101 KQRINELQTS
+101 KQRINELRTS
-111 ISSNRHREKDKSVQI
+111 ISSNRRQEKDKSVQI

-174 YLFESEDEL
+174 YLLESEDEL

-208 AFSVYVISELDLGA
+208 AFSVYLISELDLGA

-254 AQNLICNGWK
+254 AQDLICNGLK

-334 VASLKNEVFLGQL
+334 VTSLKNDVFPGQL

-413 TAESQCVR
+413 AAESQCVR

-439 RNGSF
+439 RNGAF

-632 LPHTI
+632 LPHAI

-727 PEIIRPD
+727 PEIIRPN

-759 TARREIRIDIPDSP
+759 TARREVRIDIPNSP

-796 VFVRSESK
+796 VFVRAESK

-822 DPVSLI
+822 DPIALI

-890 QGTLI
+890 QGNLI

-969 EARISRYGIYVQC
+969 EAKISRYGIYVQC

>member
-1 MDILFCKIRRGNRKS
+1 MFCKIRQGNRKS

-26 DEMNLT
+26 DEMDLT
-32 GKRVYHRK
+32 GKRVHHRS
-40 FGDGIITEQKE
+40 FGDGVITEQKK
-51 TTIAVAFWNETKMF
+51 TTIVVTFRDGAKMF
-65 SYPDCFQT
+65 SYPGCFQT
-73 FLEILDTDLKEEIQ
+73 YLKILDTDLKEDVQ
-87 EEVSHHEHTETAEK
+87 EVVSQHEHAETAER

-111 ISSNRHREKDKSVQI
+111 ISSNRRQEKDKSVQI

-174 YLFESEDEL
+174 YLLESEDEL

-208 AFSVYVISELDLGA
+208 AFSVYLISELDLGA

-254 AQNLICNGWK
+254 AQDLICNGLK

-334 VASLKNEVFLGQL
+334 VTSLKNDVFPGQL

-413 TAESQCVR
+413 AAESQCVR

-439 RNGSF
+439 RNGAF

-632 LPHTI
+632 LPHAI

-727 PEIIRPD
+727 PEIIRPN

-759 TARREIRIDIPDSP
+759 TARREVRIDIPDSP

-796 VFVRSESK
+796 VFVRAESK

-822 DPVSLI
+822 DPIALI

-848 RTSAINNRPCI
+848 RTSAINNHPCI

-890 QGTLI
+890 QGNLI

-969 EARISRYGIYVQC
+969 EAKISRYGIYVQC

>member
-1 MDILFCKIRRGNRKS
+1 
-16 PDNGQGKERL
+16 
-26 DEMNLT
+26 
-32 GKRVYHRK
+32 
-40 FGDGIITEQKE
+40 
-51 TTIAVAFWNETKMF
+51 MF
-65 SYPDCFQT
+65 SYPGCFQT
-73 FLEILDTDLKEEIQ
+73 YLKILDTDLKEDVQ
-87 EEVSHHEHTETAEK
+87 EVVSQHEHAETAER

-111 ISSNRHREKDKSVQI
+111 ISSNRRQEKDKSVQI

-165 IGRDNGQFV
+165 IGRDNGRFV
-174 YLFESEDEL
+174 YLLESEDEL

-196 QSQISGKILNCE
+196 QSQISGKILNGE
-208 AFSVYVISELDLGA
+208 AFSVYLISELDLGA

-227 NISAEACY
+227 DISAEACY

-254 AQNLICNGWK
+254 AQDLICNGLK

-334 VASLKNEVFLGQL
+334 VTSLKNDVFPGQL

-439 RNGSF
+439 RNGAF

-632 LPHTI
+632 LPHAI

-699 SFMRNKGMSENLM
+699 SFMRNKEMSENLM

-721 ATAPMI
+721 TTAPMI
-727 PEIIRPD
+727 PEIICPN

-759 TARREIRIDIPDSP
+759 TARREVRIDIPDSP

-796 VFVRSESK
+796 VFVRAESK

-822 DPVSLI
+822 DPIALI

-875 MSQVMDQAKTVEKDA
+875 MSHVMDQAKTVEKDA
-890 QGTLI
+890 QGNLI

-969 EARISRYGIYVQC
+969 EAKISRYGIYVQC

>member
-1 MDILFCKIRRGNRKS
+1 MLSDVSQN
-16 PDNGQGKERL
+16 
-26 DEMNLT
+26 
-32 GKRVYHRK
+32 
-40 FGDGIITEQKE
+40 
-51 TTIAVAFWNETKMF
+51 
-65 SYPDCFQT
+65 
-73 FLEILDTDLKEEIQ
+73 LDTDLKEDVQ
-87 EEVSHHEHTETAEK
+87 EVVSQHEHAETAER

-111 ISSNRHREKDKSVQI
+111 ISSNRRQEKDKSVQI

-174 YLFESEDEL
+174 YLLESEDEL

-208 AFSVYVISELDLGA
+208 AFSVYLISELDLGA

-254 AQNLICNGWK
+254 AQDLICNGLK

-269 NSDIAKGQETAV
+269 NSDIAKGQEIAV

-303 LAKIAWAHID
+303 LAEIAWAHID

-334 VASLKNEVFLGQL
+334 VTSLKNDVFPGQL

-413 TAESQCVR
+413 AAESQCVR

-632 LPHTI
+632 LPHAI

-727 PEIIRPD
+727 PEIIRPN

-759 TARREIRIDIPDSP
+759 TARREVRIDIPDSP

-796 VFVRSESK
+796 VFVRAESK

-822 DPVSLI
+822 DPIALI

-890 QGTLI
+890 QGNLI

-969 EARISRYGIYVQC
+969 EAKISRYGIYVQC

>member
-1 MDILFCKIRRGNRKS
+1 MFCKIRQGNRKS

-26 DEMNLT
+26 DEMDLT
-32 GKRVYHRK
+32 GKRVHHRS
-40 FGDGIITEQKE
+40 FGDGVITEQKK
-51 TTIAVAFWNETKMF
+51 TTIVVTFRDGSKMF
-65 SYPDCFQT
+65 SYPGCFQT
-73 FLEILDTDLKEEIQ
+73 YLKILDTDLKEDVQ
-87 EEVSHHEHTETAEK
+87 EVVSQHEHAETAER

-111 ISSNRHREKDKSVQI
+111 ISSNRRQEKDKSVQI

-174 YLFESEDEL
+174 YLLESEDEL

-208 AFSVYVISELDLGA
+208 AFSVYLISELDLGA

-254 AQNLICNGWK
+254 AQNLICNGLK

-334 VASLKNEVFLGQL
+334 VTSLKNDVFPGQL

-413 TAESQCVR
+413 AAESQCVR

-439 RNGSF
+439 RNGAF

-632 LPHTI
+632 LPHAI

-727 PEIIRPD
+727 PEIIRPN

-759 TARREIRIDIPDSP
+759 TARREVRIDIPDSP

-796 VFVRSESK
+796 VFVRAESK

-822 DPVSLI
+822 DPIALI

-890 QGTLI
+890 QGNLI

-969 EARISRYGIYVQC
+969 EAKISRYGIYVQC
-982 CGGKRHKYGLDEI
+982 CGGKRHKYGLDGI

>member
-1 MDILFCKIRRGNRKS
+1 MD
-16 PDNGQGKERL
+16 
-26 DEMNLT
+26 LT
-32 GKRVYHRK
+32 GKRVHHRS
-40 FGDGIITEQKE
+40 FGDGVITEQKK
-51 TTIAVAFWNETKMF
+51 TTIVVTFRDGAKMF
-65 SYPDCFQT
+65 SYPGCFQT
-73 FLEILDTDLKEEIQ
+73 YLKILDTDLKEDVQ
-87 EEVSHHEHTETAEK
+87 EVVSQHEHAETAER

-111 ISSNRHREKDKSVQI
+111 ISSKRRQEKDKSVQI

-174 YLFESEDEL
+174 YLLESEDEL

-208 AFSVYVISELDLGA
+208 AFSVYLISELDLGA

-254 AQNLICNGWK
+254 AQDLICNGLK

-334 VASLKNEVFLGQL
+334 VTSLKNDVFPGQL

-413 TAESQCVR
+413 AAESQCVR

-439 RNGSF
+439 RNGAF

-632 LPHTI
+632 LPHAI

-734 DDLEKYYFDFVEK
+734 DDLEKYYLDFVEK

-796 VFVRSESK
+796 VFVRAESK

-822 DPVSLI
+822 DPIALI

-890 QGTLI
+890 QGNLI

-969 EARISRYGIYVQC
+969 EAKISRYGIYVQC

>member
-1 MDILFCKIRRGNRKS
+1 
-16 PDNGQGKERL
+16 
-26 DEMNLT
+26 
-32 GKRVYHRK
+32 
-40 FGDGIITEQKE
+40 
-51 TTIAVAFWNETKMF
+51 MF
-65 SYPDCFQT
+65 SYPGCFQT
-73 FLEILDTDLKEEIQ
+73 YLKILDTDLKEDVQ
-87 EEVSHHEHTETAEK
+87 EVVSQHEHAETAER

-111 ISSNRHREKDKSVQI
+111 ISSNRRQEKDKSVQI

-174 YLFESEDEL
+174 YLLESEDEL

-208 AFSVYVISELDLGA
+208 AFSVYLISELDLGA

-254 AQNLICNGWK
+254 AQDLICNGLK

-334 VASLKNEVFLGQL
+334 VTSLKNDVFPGQL

-413 TAESQCVR
+413 AAESQCVR

-439 RNGSF
+439 RNGAF

-632 LPHTI
+632 LPYAI

-759 TARREIRIDIPDSP
+759 TARREVRIDIPDSP

-796 VFVRSESK
+796 VFVRAESK

-822 DPVSLI
+822 DPVTLI

-875 MSQVMDQAKTVEKDA
+875 MSHVMDQAKTVEKDA
-890 QGTLI
+890 QGNLI

-969 EARISRYGIYVQC
+969 EAKISRYGIYVQC

>member
-1 MDILFCKIRRGNRKS
+1 MFCKIRQGNRKS

-26 DEMNLT
+26 DEMDLT
-32 GKRVYHRK
+32 GKRVHHRS
-40 FGDGIITEQKE
+40 FGDGVITEQKK
-51 TTIAVAFWNETKMF
+51 TTIVVTFRDGAKMF
-65 SYPDCFQT
+65 SYPGCFQT
-73 FLEILDTDLKEEIQ
+73 YLKILDTDLKEDVQ
-87 EEVSHHEHTETAEK
+87 EVVSQHEHAETAER

-111 ISSNRHREKDKSVQI
+111 ISSNRRQEKDKSVQI

-174 YLFESEDEL
+174 YLLESEDEL

-208 AFSVYVISELDLGA
+208 AFSVYLISELDLGA

-254 AQNLICNGWK
+254 AQDLICNGLK

-334 VASLKNEVFLGQL
+334 VTSLKNDVFPGQL

-413 TAESQCVR
+413 AAESQCVR

-439 RNGSF
+439 RNGAF

-632 LPHTI
+632 LPHAI

-727 PEIIRPD
+727 PEIIHPN

-759 TARREIRIDIPDSP
+759 TARREVRIDIPDSP

-796 VFVRSESK
+796 VFVRAESK

-822 DPVSLI
+822 DPIALI

-890 QGTLI
+890 QGNLI

-969 EARISRYGIYVQC
+969 EAKISRYGIYVQC

>member
-1 MDILFCKIRRGNRKS
+1 
-16 PDNGQGKERL
+16 
-26 DEMNLT
+26 MNLT
-32 GKRVYHRK
+32 GKRVHHRS
-40 FGDGIITEQKE
+40 FGDGVITEQKK
-51 TTIAVAFWNETKMF
+51 TTIVVTFRDGAKMF
-65 SYPDCFQT
+65 SYPGCFQT
-73 FLEILDTDLKEEIQ
+73 YLKILDTDLKEDVQ
-87 EEVSHHEHTETAEK
+87 EVVSQHEHAETAER

-111 ISSNRHREKDKSVQI
+111 ISSNRRQEKDKSVQI

-174 YLFESEDEL
+174 YLLESEDEL

-208 AFSVYVISELDLGA
+208 AFSVYLISELDLGA

-254 AQNLICNGWK
+254 AQDLICNGLK

-334 VASLKNEVFLGQL
+334 VTSLKNDVFPGQL

-413 TAESQCVR
+413 AAESQCVR

-439 RNGSF
+439 RNGAF

-632 LPHTI
+632 LPHAI

-727 PEIIRPD
+727 PEIIRPN

-759 TARREIRIDIPDSP
+759 TARREVRIDIPDSP

-796 VFVRSESK
+796 VFVRAESK

-822 DPVSLI
+822 DPIALI

-890 QGTLI
+890 QGNLI

-969 EARISRYGIYVQC
+969 EAKISRYGIYVQC

>member
-1 MDILFCKIRRGNRKS
+1 
-16 PDNGQGKERL
+16 
-26 DEMNLT
+26 
-32 GKRVYHRK
+32 
-40 FGDGIITEQKE
+40 
-51 TTIAVAFWNETKMF
+51 MF
-65 SYPDCFQT
+65 SYPGCFQT
-73 FLEILDTDLKEEIQ
+73 YLKILDTDLKEDVQ
-87 EEVSHHEHTETAEK
+87 EVVSQHEHAETAER

-111 ISSNRHREKDKSVQI
+111 ISSNRRQEKDKSVQI

-165 IGRDNGQFV
+165 IGRDNGRFV
-174 YLFESEDEL
+174 YLLESEDEL

-196 QSQISGKILNCE
+196 QSQISGKILNGE
-208 AFSVYVISELDLGA
+208 AFSVYLISELDLGA

-227 NISAEACY
+227 DISAEACY

-254 AQNLICNGWK
+254 AQDLICNGLK

-334 VASLKNEVFLGQL
+334 VTSLKNDVFPGQL

-439 RNGSF
+439 RNGAF

-632 LPHTI
+632 LPHAI

-644 FQGSEEDVIVYD
+644 LQGSEEDVIVYD

-721 ATAPMI
+721 TTAPMI
-727 PEIIRPD
+727 PEIICPN

-759 TARREIRIDIPDSP
+759 TARREVRIDIPDSP

-796 VFVRSESK
+796 VFVRAESK

-822 DPVSLI
+822 DPIALI

-875 MSQVMDQAKTVEKDA
+875 MSHVMDQAKTVEKDA
-890 QGTLI
+890 QGNLI

-969 EARISRYGIYVQC
+969 EAKISRYGIYVQC